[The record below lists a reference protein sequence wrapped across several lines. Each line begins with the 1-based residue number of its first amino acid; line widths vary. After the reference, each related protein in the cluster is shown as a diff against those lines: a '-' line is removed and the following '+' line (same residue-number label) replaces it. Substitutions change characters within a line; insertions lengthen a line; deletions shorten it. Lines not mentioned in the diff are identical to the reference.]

1 MATKGTIK
9 VRVTDYDELSF
20 IWERTSVS
28 VENNTSTISWRMVL
42 ASAAYGAISSSV
54 EKAWSVNVNGKA
66 YSGKNSVAIGN
77 NTTKVLAQG
86 TTAIAHNYD
95 GTKTFA
101 IKFSQQFAITFAG
114 ASIGTISKETTATL
128 DTIKRRA
135 EIISAADFTDEGNPS
150 FTYTPIQGVKQLS
163 FYLSVGNASVVVNKE
178 IPATGSS
185 YTFVLTDDDRQ
196 YMRETN
202 YRTNTMTATYKL
214 VTVFN
219 DGTQLSTTKTATAR
233 IVNANP
239 TITLATVEDNH
250 TATLNATGD
259 ANVLIRSQ
267 SHAIVY
273 AEAEGSKGAGIQ
285 SIVWKNGSKTINAVA
300 GTFPNVESGTFVVE
314 VTDTRGNKTTQTITK
329 QLIAYIP
336 PSIGIDDL
344 EITAAGT
351 ITFSVSGD
359 YFNGTFGANNNNLY
373 VGYMIKEKGAS
384 YYAFNTR
391 AAPNISGNAFSAAV
405 VQEGL
410 DYQKEYTLTVWVGD
424 RIFDPSAAGVTLP
437 EATRD
442 FVLRP
447 VFDWGKED
455 FQFNV
460 PVNFGAGAFLGG
472 KAIAA
477 GTWTPTLSTAEA
489 VTSYEARQ
497 GWWQRVGNVV
507 TIGWQIKAACKTGY
521 QATALTITGAPF
533 TPSISAFGGGVAHNI
548 YITGGFCFEG
558 WAIDTGKT
566 ITARLQP
573 CNNTSAG
580 NLQIASTAYY
590 PTGGGTVTLAGTIC
604 FTTNE

>member
-28 VENNTSTISWRMVL
+28 VANNTSTISWRMVL
-42 ASAAYGAISSSV
+42 TSTAYGAITSSV
-54 EKAWSVNVNGKA
+54 EKAWSVNVDGKT

-77 NTTKVLAQG
+77 NATKVLAQG
-86 TTAIAHNYD
+86 TTTIAHNYD
-95 GTKTFA
+95 GTKNFA

-114 ASIGTISKETTATL
+114 ASVGTISKEATATL

-135 EIISAADFTDEGNPS
+135 DIISAADFTDEGNPS
-150 FTYTPIQGVKQLS
+150 FTYTPIQGVKKLS

-202 YRTNTMTATYKL
+202 YLTNTMTATYEL
-214 VTVFN
+214 VTVFD
-219 DGTQLSTTKTATAR
+219 DGTQLSSTKTATAR

-239 TITLATVEDNH
+239 TITLATVEDNRI
-250 TATLNATGD
+250 ATLNATGD

-273 AEAEGSKGAGIQ
+273 AEAEGNKGAGIQ
-285 SIVWKNGSKTINAVA
+285 SIIWKNGSKTINAVA

-314 VTDTRGNKTTQTITK
+314 VTDTRGNKATQTITK
-329 QLIAYIP
+329 DLIAHIP
-336 PSIGIDDL
+336 VSIGIDDL

-351 ITFSVSGD
+351 VTFSVSGD
-359 YFNGTFGANNNNLY
+359 YFNGSFGAKDNTLSVWYGIKKKGSTSY
-373 VGYMIKEKGAS
+373 V
-384 YYAFNTR
+384 FF
-391 AAPNISGNAFSAAV
+391 PNITPVISGNTFSAV
-405 VQEGL
+405 VTQEGL
-410 DYQKEYTLTVWVGD
+410 DYQQEYTLQVWARD
-424 RIFDPSAAGVTLP
+424 AIYTAGMVDP

-447 VFDWGKED
+447 VFDWGKDD

-460 PVNFGAGAFLGG
+460 PVNLGAGAFLGG
-472 KAIAA
+472 SSIEA
-477 GTWTPTLSTAEA
+477 GTWTPTLNNANA
-489 VTSYEARQ
+489 VTSYEVRQ
-497 GWWQRVGNVV
+497 GWYQKLGKVV
-507 TIGWQIKAACKTGY
+507 TIGWQIKAAIKSGFEGS
-521 QATALTITGAPF
+521 ALSIAGAPF
-533 TPSISAFGGGVAHNI
+533 TPSIAAFGGGVAHNI

-558 WAIDTGKT
+558 WAINTSKD
-566 ITARLQP
+566 ISARMQP

-604 FTTNE
+604 FITND